1 MATPITDKE
10 YNQRTQ
16 RQNRALHKYFEFV
29 ADELNDA
36 GLDMRT
42 VLKPGIEIPWSKMSV
57 KEYLWKP
64 VMAIQLQ
71 KKSTVQMTTKDIDT
85 IYDTLNRFLALK
97 GLHTPFPSIEAI
109 MAKQLEIESERKKY
123 AKKTKTE
130 AEKLAKELK
139 I

>member
-16 RQNRALHKYFEFV
+16 RQNRALHKYFEMV

-71 KKSTVQMTTKDIDT
+71 KKSTIQMNTKDIDL
-85 IYDTLNRFLALK
+85 IYDTLNRFLGQK
-97 GLHTPFPSIEAI
+97 GLHTPFPSIQEI
-109 MAKQLEIESERKKY
+109 MLRQLAAEEDKKRQRKEIEKK
-123 AKKTKTE
+123 
-130 AEKLAKELK
+130 
-139 I
+139 